1 MPKETFFNLPEDK
14 RNKIL
19 DSARD
24 EFTEHLFNKARV
36 SNIIKN
42 AGIPRG
48 SFYQYFEDLEDLFF
62 FLIEELFDSI
72 YETGSKYVKE
82 TNDLFE
88 FSILTFD
95 YDYDQFVHDKR
106 HRFMMNIMKSVSQ
119 YDDQVQIINNKRLT
133 YINGILDQL
142 DLSNIKYESRDDLI
156 KMYHFIQDTKRVA
169 IGKSLMG
176 KLTPEEAKEEFIW
189 FMDILKHGLLKEE

>member
-14 RNKIL
+14 REKIL
-19 DSARD
+19 NAARE

-42 AGIPRG
+42 ACIPRG

-62 FLIEELFDSI
+62 YLIEELFDSI
-72 YETGSKYVKE
+72 YDTGSKYVKE
-82 TNDLFE
+82 TDDLFE

-119 YDDQVQIINNKRLT
+119 YDDQVQIINEKRIN
-133 YINGILDQL
+133 YITSILDQL
-142 DLSNIKYESRDDLI
+142 DLSNIKYESKDDLI

-169 IGKSLMG
+169 IGKSLME
-176 KLTPEEAKEEFIW
+176 KLTPEQAKEQFVW
-189 FMDILKHGLLKEE
+189 YMDILKNGLLKEE